1 MVYLLFVSLVWAF
14 SFGLI
19 GNTLTGVDSFLVA
32 TIRLGCASLLFIP
45 FLIIHD
51 ISVRDRVRLL
61 LYGAIQFGLMY
72 SLYMRAFHYIP
83 SHLVAIFSIL
93 TPVYVVLINDI
104 RQRKFSWRYLLVAIL
119 SVLGAGIIKAKA
131 VPSGDIWIGFMLMQG
146 AGLAFA
152 FGQVAYRDW
161 KYKNWQINDR
171 NVFSLLTIGG
181 TLCAACFSSLFTDWS
196 ALEINPDQWKS
207 ILYLG
212 FVASGLGFFLW
223 NKGATQSNTGTLA
236 ACNNAVVP
244 LAVICSLFL
253 FGEIENINASALLT
267 LITGSILIFG
277 AMVIGQKLSKR
288 KTQRF
293 FEDL

>member
-1 MVYLLFVSLVWAF
+1 MVYLTIVSLIWAF

-19 GNTLTGVDSFLVA
+19 GNTLAGVDSFLIA
-32 TIRLGCASLLFIP
+32 AIRLGCASLLFIP
-45 FLIIHD
+45 FLKVD
-51 ISVRDRVRLL
+51 VISVGDRGRLI
-61 LYGAIQFGLMY
+61 LYGAVQFGLMY
-72 SLYMRAFHYIP
+72 SLYMRAFYYIP
-83 SHLVAIFSIL
+83 SHQVAIFSIL

-146 AGLAFA
+146 AGFAFA

-161 KYKNWQINDR
+161 KNKNRQINDR

-181 TLCAACFSSLFTDWS
+181 TICAACFSAFFTDWS
-196 ALEINPDQWKS
+196 TLEINSDQWES

-212 FVASGLGFFLW
+212 FVASGIGFFLW

-253 FGEIENINASALLT
+253 FGEIKNIEDEDLFKLASGA
-267 LITGSILIFG
+267 ILIFG
-277 AMVIGQKLSKR
+277 AMIISRTPTTVK
-288 KTQRF
+288 
-293 FEDL
+293 

>member
-1 MVYLLFVSLVWAF
+1 MIYLATVSIIWAF

-19 GNTLTGVDSFLVA
+19 GNALSGVDSFFVA
-32 TIRLGCASLLFIP
+32 TMRLGCASLLFIP
-45 FLIIHD
+45 LLKMNE
-51 ISVRDRVRLL
+51 ISVNDRVRLL
-61 LYGAIQFGLMY
+61 FYGAVQFGLMY

-119 SVLGAGIIKAKA
+119 SVLGAGVIKAKV
-131 VPSGDIWIGFMLMQG
+131 VPSGDIWTGFMLMQG

-161 KYKNWQINDR
+161 KHNHQQINDR

-181 TLCAACFSSLFTDWS
+181 TLCAACSSALFTDWS
-196 ALEINPDQWKS
+196 TLEINSDQWKS

-212 FVASGLGFFLW
+212 FVASGIGFFLW
-223 NKGATQSNTGTLA
+223 NKGATQSNPGTLA
-236 ACNNAVVP
+236 AFNNAVVP
-244 LAVICSLFL
+244 LAVICSLL
-253 FGEIENINASALLT
+253 IFGEIKNIQDGDLLKLT
-267 LITGSILIFG
+267 TGATLIFG
-277 AMVIGQKLSKR
+277 AVMIAQISSMVKN
-288 KTQRF
+288 
-293 FEDL
+293 

>member
-1 MVYLLFVSLVWAF
+1 M
-14 SFGLI
+14 
-19 GNTLTGVDSFLVA
+19 
-32 TIRLGCASLLFIP
+32 P

-83 SHLVAIFSIL
+83 SHQVAIFSIL

-119 SVLGAGIIKAKA
+119 SVVGAGIIKAKA
-131 VPSGDIWIGFMLMQG
+131 VPSGDIWNGFMLMQG

-161 KYKNWQINDR
+161 KHNHHHLNDR

-181 TLCAACFSSLFTDWS
+181 TLCAACFSVLFTNWS
-196 ALEINPDQWKS
+196 TLEINSDQWKS
-207 ILYLG
+207 IVYLG
-212 FVASGLGFFLW
+212 FVASGIGFFLW
-223 NKGATQSNTGTLA
+223 NKGATLSNTGTLA
-236 ACNNAVVP
+236 AFNNAVVP
-244 LAVICSLFL
+244 MAVICSLFF
-253 FGEIENINASALLT
+253 FGEIKNINSDALLK
-267 LITGSILIFG
+267 LFAGSILIFG
-277 AMVIGQKLSKR
+277 AVIIGQKISRR
-288 KTQRF
+288 KT
-293 FEDL
+293 

>member
-1 MVYLLFVSLVWAF
+1 
-14 SFGLI
+14 
-19 GNTLTGVDSFLVA
+19 
-32 TIRLGCASLLFIP
+32 
-45 FLIIHD
+45 FLITHD
-51 ISVRDRVRLL
+51 ISVRDRGRLIL
-61 LYGAIQFGLMY
+61 CGAIQFGLMY

-161 KYKNWQINDR
+161 KYKNWQIKDR

-181 TLCAACFSSLFTDWS
+181 TICAACFSSLFTDWS
-196 ALEINPDQWKS
+196 TLEINPGQWKS

-253 FGEIENINASALLT
+253 FGEIENINADALLT

-277 AMVIGQKLSKR
+277 AMIIGQKLSKR
-288 KTQRF
+288 KT
-293 FEDL
+293 

>member
-1 MVYLLFVSLVWAF
+1 MIYLTIVSLIWAF

-19 GNTLTGVDSFLVA
+19 GNTLAGVDSFLIA
-32 TIRLGCASLLFIP
+32 AIRLGCASLLFIP
-45 FLIIHD
+45 FLKVD
-51 ISVRDRVRLL
+51 VVSVRDRVRLL
-61 LYGAIQFGLMY
+61 FYGAVQFGLMY

-104 RQRKFSWRYLLVAIL
+104 RQRKFSWRYLLVAIF

-146 AGLAFA
+146 AGIAFA

-161 KYKNWQINDR
+161 KYNNQQINDR

-181 TLCAACFSSLFTDWS
+181 TLCTACFSSLFTDWS
-196 ALEINPDQWKS
+196 TLEINSDQWKS

-212 FVASGLGFFLW
+212 FVASGIGFFLW
-223 NKGATQSNTGTLA
+223 NKGATQSNPGTLA
-236 ACNNAVVP
+236 VFNNAVVP
-244 LAVICSLFL
+244 LAVICSLFF
-253 FGEIENINASALLT
+253 FGEINKTENGALLKLT
-267 LITGSILIFG
+267 TGAILIFG
-277 AMVIGQKLSKR
+277 AMVISRTPTKVK
-288 KTQRF
+288 
-293 FEDL
+293 

>member
-1 MVYLLFVSLVWAF
+1 MIYLATVSIIWAL

-19 GNTLTGVDSFLVA
+19 GNALAGVDSFLIA

-45 FLIIHD
+45 FLKVD
-51 ISVRDRVRLL
+51 VISVRDRVRLL
-61 LYGAIQFGLMY
+61 LYGAVQFGLMY

-83 SHLVAIFSIL
+83 SHQVAIFSIL

-119 SVLGAGIIKAKA
+119 SVVGAGIIKAKE
-131 VPSGDIWIGFMLMQG
+131 VPSGDIWTGFMLMQG

-161 KYKNWQINDR
+161 KHNHHQLNDR

-181 TLCAACFSSLFTDWS
+181 TLCAACFSALFTDWS
-196 ALEINPDQWKS
+196 TLKINSDQWKS

-212 FVASGLGFFLW
+212 FVASGIGFFLW
-223 NKGATQSNTGTLA
+223 NKGATLSNPGTLA
-236 ACNNAVVP
+236 AFNNAVVP
-244 LAVICSLFL
+244 LAVICSLFI
-253 FGEIENINASALLT
+253 FGEIKNIEDGTLFKLT
-267 LITGSILIFG
+267 AGAILIFG
-277 AMVIGQKLSKR
+277 AMIVSRTPTTVK
-288 KTQRF
+288 
-293 FEDL
+293 

>member
-1 MVYLLFVSLVWAF
+1 
-14 SFGLI
+14 
-19 GNTLTGVDSFLVA
+19 
-32 TIRLGCASLLFIP
+32 
-45 FLIIHD
+45 
-51 ISVRDRVRLL
+51 
-61 LYGAIQFGLMY
+61 
-72 SLYMRAFHYIP
+72 MRAFYYIP

-119 SVLGAGIIKAKA
+119 SVLGAGIIKAKEL
-131 VPSGDIWIGFMLMQG
+131 PSGDIWIGFMLMQG

-181 TLCAACFSSLFTDWS
+181 TICAACFSSLFTDWS
-196 ALEINPDQWKS
+196 TLEINLEQWKS

-212 FVASGLGFFLW
+212 FIASGLGFFLW

-244 LAVICSLFL
+244 LAVICSLFF
-253 FGEIENINASALLT
+253 FGEIKNINTDALLT
-267 LITGSILIFG
+267 LFAGSILIFG
-277 AMVIGQKLSKR
+277 AVIIGQKISRR
-288 KTQRF
+288 KT
-293 FEDL
+293 

>member
-1 MVYLLFVSLVWAF
+1 
-14 SFGLI
+14 I
-19 GNTLTGVDSFLVA
+19 GNALTGVDPYIVA
-32 TIRLGCASLLFIP
+32 TIRLGCASLLFLP
-45 FLIIHD
+45 FLITHD
-51 ISVRDRVRLL
+51 ISVRDRGRLI
-61 LYGAIQFGLMY
+61 LYGAVQFGLMY
-72 SLYMRAFHYIP
+72 SLYMRAFYYIP

-119 SVLGAGIIKAKA
+119 SVLGAGIIKAKEL
-131 VPSGDIWIGFMLMQG
+131 PSGDIWIGFMLMQG

-181 TLCAACFSSLFTDWS
+181 TICAACFSSLFTDWS
-196 ALEINPDQWKS
+196 TLEINLEQWKS

-212 FVASGLGFFLW
+212 FIASGLGFFLW

-244 LAVICSLFL
+244 LAVICSLFF
-253 FGEIENINASALLT
+253 FGEIKNIDTDALLT
-267 LITGSILIFG
+267 LFAGSILIFG
-277 AMVIGQKLSKR
+277 AVIIGQKISRR
-288 KTQRF
+288 KT
-293 FEDL
+293 

>member
-83 SHLVAIFSIL
+83 SHQVAIFSIL

-104 RQRKFSWRYLLVAIL
+104 RQSKFSGRYLLVAIL
-119 SVLGAGIIKAKA
+119 SVVGAGVIKAKV
-131 VPSGDIWIGFMLMQG
+131 VPSGDIWTGFMLMQG
-146 AGLAFA
+146 AGLTFA

-161 KYKNWQINDR
+161 KHNHHLLNDR

-181 TLCAACFSSLFTDWS
+181 TLCAACFSVLFTNWS
-196 ALEINPDQWKS
+196 TLEINSDQWKS
-207 ILYLG
+207 IVYL
-212 FVASGLGFFLW
+212 
-223 NKGATQSNTGTLA
+223 
-236 ACNNAVVP
+236 
-244 LAVICSLFL
+244 
-253 FGEIENINASALLT
+253 
-267 LITGSILIFG
+267 
-277 AMVIGQKLSKR
+277 
-288 KTQRF
+288 
-293 FEDL
+293 